1 MSRYTLKGPVN
12 WEETIRRSRFLA
24 LASPANSPEQALAFI
39 EATSIPEATHNCW
52 AYQIGDEYRFS
63 DDGEPGG
70 TAGRPILQAIQG
82 QLCDRV
88 VVLVVRW
95 FGGTKLGTG
104 GLIRAYGGC
113 AAQCLR
119 LADKTEIV
127 DQVHI
132 KCHCPFSDLALV
144 QSRFSAYRIN
154 VVAEEFGANGVD
166 WTLALPVSLYDD
178 FRVQFMNHTRG
189 QGICTV
195 ASGDDTD
202 TPEITL

>member
-1 MSRYTLKGPVN
+1 MTLYTLKGFSSR
-12 WEETIRRSRFLA
+12 EETIKRSRFLA
-24 LASPANSPEQALAFI
+24 LADTVRTPEEALAFI
-39 EATSIPEATHNCW
+39 EAHAVPDATHNCW

-82 QLCDRV
+82 QQCDRV

-119 LADKTEIV
+119 LADKEKIV
-127 DQVHI
+127 DEVRVV
-132 KCHCPFSDLALV
+132 CVCPFSDMARV
-144 QSRFSAYRIN
+144 QSRFSQYQVT
-154 VVAEEFGANGVD
+154 VVDEAFDAEGVT
-166 WTLALPVSLYDD
+166 WTLRLPTNLYEEYRELFID
-178 FRVQFMNHTRG
+178 QTRG
-189 QGICTV
+189 QGDCSIIENGN
-195 ASGDDTD
+195 SGAD
-202 TPEITL
+202 